1 MIDQK
6 ILDILAARFGDLSKI
21 TGDDLRQFVAETAQ
35 SFLGAKEGSEKHKL
49 ILGVYNSI
57 VPLPRG
63 VAMTATMAWCAASC
77 VAWSIMAGVGEIV
90 PKECSCS
97 KLIEIAKKMGIWVEN
112 EAKHEAR
119 VGDWCLFDW
128 EDNGKGDNTGAPN
141 HVGIVTERGERGFT
155 VTDGNSNNQVGRRP
169 MVDNAVDI
177 RGFIDPDYD
186 GYAERIR
193 QSVCVAGFADVP
205 VGVYYQEDLEWAVEN
220 GLIIGVADGRF
231 APDKELTRAEAVEML
246 YRHCGENVG
255 GVELPFC
262 DVTADG
268 WYIPAMEWAWD
279 KGIVEG
285 RSVDEFAP
293 DAALLRCE
301 LAAML
306 HRLEG
311 CPDAK
316 PGPLFADVQDGAW
329 YYGAVSWAAGVGIVE
344 GVGGHLFA
352 PLDGLLRRDAVCMMH
367 RFDELKK

>member
-1 MIDQK
+1 MIDQN
-6 ILDILAARFGDLSKI
+6 ILEVLTSRFGDLSKI
-21 TGDDLRQFVAETAQ
+21 TGDNLRQFVAETAQ
-35 SFLGAKEGSEKHKL
+35 SFLGAKEGSKKHKL
-49 ILGVYNSI
+49 ILSVYNSI

-63 VAMTATMAWCAASC
+63 VVMTETMAWCAASC
-77 VAWSIMAGVGEIV
+77 VAWSVMAGVGEIV

-112 EAKHEAR
+112 EAKHKAR
-119 VGDWCLFDW
+119 VGDWCMFDW

-141 HVGIVTERGERGFT
+141 HVGIVTERSERGFA
-155 VTDGNSNNQVGRRP
+155 VTDGNSNNQVGCRA
-169 MVDNAVDI
+169 MEDNAVTI
-177 RGFIDPDYD
+177 RGFIAPDYD
-186 GYAERIR
+186 GYAEQIR
-193 QSVCVAGFADVP
+193 QSVCVAGFGDVP

-220 GLIIGVADGRF
+220 GLIIGVADGLF

-246 YRHCGENVG
+246 YRYCGEKVDP
-255 GVELPFC
+255 VELLFE
-262 DVTADG
+262 DVADDA
-268 WYIPAMEWAWD
+268 WYLEALQWAWD
-279 KGIVEG
+279 QNIVIG
-285 RSVDEFAP
+285 RSEIEFGGDEEI
-293 DAALLRCE
+293 LRCE

-367 RFDELKK
+367 RYDEMKK